1 MGVIVLEGKE
11 GLKAKI
17 ISITI
22 FSFFIFFIFFLICS
36 ISISALRPS
45 TSHHEII
52 FFLGIFLIL
61 AMIPIIVF
69 ILIKKNI
76 KIYFIIIY
84 LIYFFI
90 TSHIN
95 IVLSTMFAFWID
107 GIYTFDEVLV
117 PSFFDQHI
125 NFFYFILFLFQFP
138 VIILCLIIKKIH
150 NYNGTINFKYFLKNP
165 LIYILISFNVLIWA
179 YIISLIIMR

>member
-1 MGVIVLEGKE
+1 
-11 GLKAKI
+11 LKAKV
-17 ISITI
+17 ISIAI
-22 FSFFIFFIFFLICS
+22 FSTFIFFIFFLIIN
-36 ISISALRPS
+36 ISISALQPS

-52 FFLGIFLIL
+52 FFYGIFLIL
-61 AMIPIIVF
+61 AMIPIILF
-69 ILIKKNI
+69 ILIKKII
-76 KIYFIIIY
+76 KIYFVIIY

-95 IVLSTMFAFWID
+95 VVLSTMFGLMID

-117 PSFFDQHI
+117 PSFFDRHI
-125 NFFYFILFLFQFP
+125 NYIYIILFLFQFP
-138 VIILCLIIKKIH
+138 AIILCFIIKRIY

-165 LIYILISFNVLIWA
+165 LIYILISFNVLISA